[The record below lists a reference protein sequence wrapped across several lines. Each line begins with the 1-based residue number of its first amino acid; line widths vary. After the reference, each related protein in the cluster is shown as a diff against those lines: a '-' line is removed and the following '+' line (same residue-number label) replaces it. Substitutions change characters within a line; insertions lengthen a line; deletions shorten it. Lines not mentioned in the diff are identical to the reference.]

1 MTKRGRRATIL
12 VFTAAC
18 VISAHAMAAGGAEKQ
33 TVQEN
38 HREQV
43 MRIASSWVPALLSGS
58 VERNLAFYTDDVVL
72 AGGRIQEVCVG
83 RAQVEKLLTQLL
95 GDTSPTHCSIKVQG
109 IDITGDWAELRATF
123 KAVWK
128 PKKETVKLERE
139 SSNYIWLLRRQ
150 TDDSWKIARFLWYPN
165 DRKE

>member
-1 MTKRGRRATIL
+1 MTKRGRRATIWGL
-12 VFTAAC
+12 IAAF
-18 VISAHAMAAGGAEKQ
+18 VISAHAVGSAGMEEQ
-33 TVQEN
+33 TVQES
-38 HREQV
+38 HREKI

-58 VERNLAFYTDDVVL
+58 VERNLAFYTEDVVL
-72 AGGRIQEVCVG
+72 AGGLSQEVCVG
-83 RAQVEKLLTQLL
+83 RAQVKKLLTQLL
-95 GDTSPTHCSIKVQG
+95 QDTTPTNCSIKVQG

-123 KAVWK
+123 KAIWE
-128 PKKETVKLERE
+128 PKKEGVKLERE